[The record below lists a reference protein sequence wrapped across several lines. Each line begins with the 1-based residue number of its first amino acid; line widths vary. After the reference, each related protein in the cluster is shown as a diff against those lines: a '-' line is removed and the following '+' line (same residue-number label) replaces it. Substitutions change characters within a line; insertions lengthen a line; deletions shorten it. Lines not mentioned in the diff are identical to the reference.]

1 MHLFSKMI
9 YNLKILLKNALL
21 PFSLCLCGNLCKLA
35 PKGMSQWI
43 YSIQLM
49 IEALQTRPQILKL
62 FTKVAE
68 KS

>member
-1 MHLFSKMI
+1 
-9 YNLKILLKNALL
+9 
-21 PFSLCLCGNLCKLA
+21 
-35 PKGMSQWI
+35 MSQWI